1 MQNNIAIFNLPV
13 KLTAAV
19 NHYTFVNIAGANS
32 AAGTYALGV
41 AQTDGVIGD
50 MVTVDVIGTVQIVAG
65 GVIAVGA
72 QIEVGA
78 NGKGITKASGVVVAR
93 ALEAAAAADDII
105 EVLLI
110 PS

>member
-1 MQNNIAIFNLPV
+1 MQQNISIFTLPV

-19 NHYTFVNIAGANS
+19 NQRTFVNLAGTTS
-32 AAGTYALGV
+32 VAGTYALGV
-41 AQTDGVIGD
+41 AQTDGEIGD
-50 MVTVDVIGTVQIVAG
+50 MVTVDVLGTSQVVAG

-72 QIEVGA
+72 QVEVGA
-78 NGKGITKASGVVVAR
+78 NGKAITKASGVVVGR